1 MRSAFCT
8 CLLISLGIA
17 APADRAAAET
27 PVFAYT
33 ISGSCLASPE
43 GFNSKLQPVNP
54 GVAWRITFNA
64 VGGAD
69 ANGNVTEVGQSV
81 DSASFGAGPRVH
93 VPAANAYKD
102 VFIFTVTK
110 PNGDGGSILH
120 MGTVS
125 GTFTAGPNAG
135 LRFTIS
141 DLELKGWIGN
151 GVSIYASSESPVVQ
165 TVSLSNGTR
174 FHRICT
180 VFMVS
185 TSSAQ

>member
-1 MRSAFCT
+1 
-8 CLLISLGIA
+8 
-17 APADRAAAET
+17 
-27 PVFAYT
+27 
-33 ISGSCLASPE
+33 
-43 GFNSKLQPVNP
+43 
-54 GVAWRITFNA
+54 
-64 VGGAD
+64 
-69 ANGNVTEVGQSV
+69 
-81 DSASFGAGPRVH
+81 VH

-102 VFIFTVTK
+102 AFTSTVTG
-110 PNGDGGSILH
+110 PNGNGGSILH

-151 GVSIYASSESPVVQ
+151 GVSVYASSESPVVQ

>member
-1 MRSAFCT
+1 MRSAFCSS
-8 CLLISLGIA
+8 LLISLGIA
-17 APADRAAAET
+17 APVDPAGAET
-27 PVFAYT
+27 AVFAYT
-33 ISGSCLASPE
+33 ISGSCLASPK
-43 GFNSKLQPVNP
+43 GFNSNLQPVNS
-54 GVAWRITFNA
+54 GVAWMIIFNG

-93 VPAANAYKD
+93 VPAATAYKD
-102 VFIFTVTK
+102 VFISTVTQ

-151 GVSIYASSESPVVQ
+151 GVSVYASSESPVVQ